1 MKIQTKIAIQ
11 FSIIVAS
18 LLSLFSWII
27 YQQSAM
33 YREEEFMERLKNKAL
48 TTASFFIKV
57 DEIDNALLKI
67 IDKNTLT
74 ALHDEKVLIFSDKN
88 ELLYSSIDEIVINY
102 DAALLDRVREAK
114 YLEFPSG
121 ENESLGLV
129 YNLDH
134 QNFVVLASAFDK
146 FGKSKLKNLR
156 KTLILGLIVGILI
169 TILLGV
175 FFAGGA
181 LKPVNLF
188 ISKISTITANNLR
201 QRIEGH
207 ESKNEIGLLAA
218 AFNKMLARLEQSFEL
233 QKSFVSHA
241 SHELRTPLAAL
252 KSEVEISLE
261 ENLSI
266 EQHKG
271 ILQNIRQD
279 INRLINLSNDLLQI
293 VRPFKSPLINFGEV
307 RIDDIIFQAQDEL
320 GLSKPEYRVTVKY
333 AQEPE
338 DESSIIVFGNEA
350 LLKTTFINLI
360 DNACKYSPMQ
370 QAEVIIDFNKTYTIV
385 TIKDEGIG
393 IPKDDLATI
402 FEPFF
407 RSKNALNISG
417 FGIGLSV
424 CNKIIELHKGKIS
437 IQSELSKGTKVTV
450 QLPNADNDQTNF

>member
-27 YQQSAM
+27 YEQSAM
-33 YREEEFMERLKNKAL
+33 YREEEFFERLKNKAL

-57 DEIDNALLKI
+57 DEIDRALLRI

-74 ALHDEKVLIFSDKN
+74 TLNEEKILIFSDTN
-88 ELLYSSIDEIVINY
+88 ELLYSNIDDIVINY
-102 DAALLDRVREAK
+102 DAKLLDEVRKAK
-114 YLEFPSG
+114 YIEFTDKP

-129 YNLDH
+129 YDLNDQH
-134 QNFVVLASAFDK
+134 YVVLASAYDK
-146 FGKSKLKNLR
+146 FGRSKLRNLR
-156 KTLILGLIVGILI
+156 DTLITGLIIGILI
-169 TILLGV
+169 TILLGI
-175 FFAGGA
+175 FFAGNA
-181 LKPVNLF
+181 LKPVNMF
-188 ISKISTITANNLR
+188 ISKLSTITANNLR

-207 ESKNEIGLLAA
+207 DSKNEIGLLAS
-218 AFNKMLARLEQSFEL
+218 AFNKMLSRLEQSFEL

-271 ILQNIRQD
+271 ILRNIRQD

-293 VRPFKSPLINFGEV
+293 VRPFKSPLINFAEV

-320 GLSKPEYRVTVKY
+320 SLSKPDYRIIVEY

-338 DESSIIVFGNEA
+338 NEYSIIVFGNEA

-370 QAEVIIDFNKTYTIV
+370 QAVVIIDFTKTHTLV
-385 TIKDEGIG
+385 SIKDEGIG
-393 IPKDDLATI
+393 IPAEDISNI
-402 FEPFF
+402 FEPFY

-424 CNKIIELHKGKIS
+424 CNKIVELHKGKIS
-437 IQSELSKGTKVTV
+437 IDSKLNEGTKVVV
-450 QLPNADNDQTNF
+450 QLPNADNN

>member
-27 YQQSAM
+27 YQQSAS
-33 YREEEFMERLKNKAL
+33 YREEEFIERLKNKAL

-57 DEIDNALLKI
+57 DEIDKALLKI

-74 ALHDEKVLIFSDKN
+74 ALHDEKILIFSDKN
-88 ELLYSSIDEIVINY
+88 ELLYSNIDEIVINY
-102 DAALLDRVREAK
+102 DAALLDSVREAK
-114 YLEFPSG
+114 YLELPSG
-121 ENESLGLV
+121 ENESLGLI
-129 YNLDH
+129 YNNGPQH
-134 QNFVVLASAFDK
+134 FVILASAFDK

-156 KTLILGLIVGILI
+156 DTLIIGLIVGILI
-169 TILLGV
+169 TIILGI

-188 ISKISTITANNLR
+188 INKISTITANNLR

-207 ESKNEIGLLAA
+207 DSKNEIGMLAA
-218 AFNKMLARLEQSFEL
+218 AFNKMLSRLEQSFEL

-279 INRLINLSNDLLQI
+279 INRLINLSNGLLQI

-320 GLSKPEYRVTVKY
+320 GLSKPEYRIVVEY

-338 DESSIIVFGNEA
+338 NEYSIIVFGNEA

-370 QAEVIIDFNKTYTIV
+370 QAVVIIDFNKTHTIV

-393 IPKDDLATI
+393 IPKEDLETI
-402 FEPFF
+402 FAPFY

-424 CNKIIELHKGKIS
+424 CNKIVELHKGKIN
-437 IQSELSKGTKVTV
+437 IQSELNQGTKVTV
-450 QLPNADNDQTNF
+450 QLPNADINSI

>member
-27 YQQSAM
+27 YQQSAT
-33 YREEEFMERLKNKAL
+33 YREEEFTERLKNKAL

-57 DEIDNALLKI
+57 DEIDKALLRI

-74 ALHDEKVLIFSDKN
+74 ALHDEKVLIFSDKD
-88 ELLYSSIDEIVINY
+88 ELLYSNIDEIVIDY

-114 YLEFPSG
+114 YLEFPNG

-129 YNLDH
+129 YNLGQKH
-134 QNFVVLASAFDK
+134 FVVLASAFDK

-156 KTLILGLIVGILI
+156 DTLIVGLVGGILI
-169 TILLGV
+169 TIILGV

-188 ISKISTITANNLR
+188 INKISTITANNLR

-207 ESKNEIGLLAA
+207 DNKNEIGLLAA
-218 AFNKMLARLEQSFEL
+218 AFNKMLSRLEQSFEL

-279 INRLINLSNDLLQI
+279 INRLINLSNGLLQI

-320 GLSKPEYRVTVKY
+320 GLSKPEYRIIVGY
-333 AQEPE
+333 AKEPE
-338 DESSIIVFGNEA
+338 NEYSIIVFGNEA

-370 QAEVIIDFNKTYTIV
+370 QTEVIIDFNKTHTIV

-393 IPKDDLATI
+393 IPKEDLETI
-402 FEPFF
+402 FEPFY

-424 CNKIIELHKGKIS
+424 CSKIVELHKGKIS
-437 IQSELSKGTKVTV
+437 IQSQLNEGTKVTV
-450 QLPNADNDQTNF
+450 QLPNADSN

>member
-27 YQQSAM
+27 YQQSAS

-57 DEIDNALLKI
+57 DEIDKALLRI

-74 ALHDEKVLIFSDKN
+74 ALHDEKILIFSDTN
-88 ELLYSSIDEIVINY
+88 ELLYSNIDDIVIDY
-102 DAALLDRVREAK
+102 DAALLERVRQEEFI
-114 YLEFPSG
+114 EFPSG

-129 YNLDH
+129 YNLGQEH
-134 QNFVVLASAFDK
+134 YVVLASAFDK

-156 KTLILGLIVGILI
+156 ETLVVGLIVGILV
-169 TILLGV
+169 TILLGI
-175 FFAGGA
+175 FFAGNA

-188 ISKISTITANNLR
+188 IGKLSTITANNLR
-201 QRIEGH
+201 QRIEH
-207 ESKNEIGLLAA
+207 DSKDEIGLLAA
-218 AFNKMLARLEQSFEL
+218 AFNKMLSRLEQSFEL
-233 QKSFVSHA
+233 QRSFVSHA

-320 GLSKPEYRVTVKY
+320 GLSKPEYRITVKY

-338 DESSIIVFGNEA
+338 NEYSIIVFGNEA

-370 QAEVIIDFNKTYTIV
+370 QAEVVIDFNKTHTIV
-385 TIKDEGIG
+385 SIKDEGIG
-393 IPKDDLATI
+393 IPKEDMETI
-402 FEPFF
+402 FEPFY

-424 CNKIIELHKGKIS
+424 CNKIVELHKGKID
-437 IQSELSKGTKVTV
+437 IKSELNTGTKVTV
-450 QLPNADNDQTNF
+450 QLPNAANN

>member
-11 FSIIVAS
+11 FSFIVAS
-18 LLSLFSWII
+18 LLSLFSLLI
-27 YQQSAM
+27 YQQSAT
-33 YREEEFMERLKNKAL
+33 YREEEFLERLKNKAL
-48 TTASFFIKV
+48 TTAHFFIKV
-57 DEIDNALLKI
+57 DEIDRALLRI

-74 ALHDEKVLIFSDKN
+74 ALNDEKILIFSAKD
-88 ELLYSSIDEIVINY
+88 ELLYSNIDDHVLNY
-102 DAALLDRVREAK
+102 DAVLLDKVRAAQ
-114 YLEFPSG
+114 YLEIPDG
-121 ENESLGLV
+121 QNEMLGLV
-129 YNLDH
+129 YNLKQ
-134 QNFVVLASAFDK
+134 QNYVVLASAYDK
-146 FGKSKLKNLR
+146 FGKSKLNNLR
-156 KTLILGLIVGILI
+156 DTLIVCLIGGIVI
-169 TILLGV
+169 TVLMGI
-175 FFAGGA
+175 FFAGNA
-181 LKPVNLF
+181 LKPVNIF
-188 ISKISTITANNLR
+188 INKISTITANNLR

-207 ESKNEIGLLAA
+207 DINNEIGLLAS
-218 AFNKMLARLEQSFEL
+218 AFNKMLSRLEQSFEL

-271 ILQNIRQD
+271 ILKNIRQD
-279 INRLINLSNDLLQI
+279 INRLINLSNGLLQI
-293 VRPFKSPLINFGEV
+293 VRPFKSAMINFTEV

-320 GLSKPEYRVTVKY
+320 SLSKPEYRITVEY

-338 DESSIIVFGNEA
+338 NEYSIIVFGNEA

-370 QAEVIIDFNKTYTIV
+370 QALVVIDFTKTHTLV
-385 TIKDEGIG
+385 SIKDEGIG
-393 IPKDDLATI
+393 IPAEDIPNI
-402 FEPFF
+402 FEPFY

-437 IQSELSKGTKVTV
+437 VYSELNEGTKVVV
-450 QLPNADNDQTNF
+450 QLPNADSN

>member
-27 YQQSAM
+27 YQQSAT

-57 DEIDNALLKI
+57 DEIDNALLRI

-74 ALHDEKVLIFSDKN
+74 ALHDEKILIFSDKN
-88 ELLYSSIDEIVINY
+88 ELLYSNIDEIVIDY
-102 DAALLDRVREAK
+102 DASLLDRVRESESE
-114 YLEFPSG
+114 YLEFSTG
-121 ENESLGLV
+121 ENESLGLA
-129 YNLDH
+129 YNLDQQH
-134 QNFVVLASAFDK
+134 FVVLASAYDK
-146 FGKSKLKNLR
+146 FGKSKLRNLR
-156 KTLILGLIVGILI
+156 DTLIVGLVVGILV
-169 TILLGV
+169 TILLGI

-181 LKPVNLF
+181 LKPVNAF

-201 QRIEGH
+201 QRIEGYD
-207 ESKNEIGLLAA
+207 SRNEIGQLAA
-218 AFNKMLARLEQSFEL
+218 AFNKMLSRLEQSFEL

-261 ENLSI
+261 ENLTI
-266 EQHKG
+266 EQHRG
-271 ILQNIRQD
+271 ILQNIRHD

-320 GLSKPEYRVTVKY
+320 GMSKPEYRVTVKY
-333 AQEPE
+333 AKEPE
-338 DESSIIVFGNEA
+338 DENSIIVFGNEA

-370 QAEVIIDFNKTYTIV
+370 QAEVIVDFNKTYTIV

-393 IPKDDLATI
+393 IPKEDLETI
-402 FEPFF
+402 FEPFY

-424 CNKIIELHKGKIS
+424 CSKIVELHKGKIS
-437 IQSELSKGTKVTV
+437 IQSQLNEGTKVSV
-450 QLPNADNDQTNF
+450 QLPNADNN

>member
-18 LLSLFSWII
+18 LLSLFSLVI
-27 YQQSAM
+27 YQQSAT
-33 YREEEFMERLKNKAL
+33 YRELEFMERLKNKAL

-57 DEIDNALLKI
+57 DEIDKALLRI

-88 ELLYSSIDEIVINY
+88 ELLYSNIDEIVIDY
-102 DAALLDRVREAK
+102 DASLLDRVRKAK
-114 YLEFPSG
+114 YLEFSNG

-129 YNLDH
+129 YNLGQQH
-134 QNFVVLASAFDK
+134 FVVLASAFDK

-156 KTLILGLIVGILI
+156 ETLIVGLLAGILV
-169 TILLGV
+169 TILLGI

-188 ISKISTITANNLR
+188 INKISTITANNLR

-207 ESKNEIGLLAA
+207 DSKNEIGMLAA
-218 AFNKMLARLEQSFEL
+218 AFNKMLSRLEQSFEL

-320 GLSKPEYRVTVKY
+320 GLSKPEYRIIVEY

-338 DESSIIVFGNEA
+338 NEYSIIVFGNEA

-360 DNACKYSPMQ
+360 DNACKYSPLQ
-370 QAEVIIDFNKTYTIV
+370 QAEVIIDFNKTHTIV

-393 IPKDDLATI
+393 IPKEDLETI

-424 CNKIIELHKGKIS
+424 CSKIVELHKGKIS
-437 IQSELSKGTKVTV
+437 IQSKLNEGTKVTL
-450 QLPNADNDQTNF
+450 QLPNADSN

>member
-1 MKIQTKIAIQ
+1 MKIQAKIAIQ

-27 YQQSAM
+27 YQQSAS

-48 TTASFFIKV
+48 TTGSFFIKV
-57 DEIDNALLKI
+57 DEIDKALLKI

-74 ALHDEKVLIFSDKN
+74 ALHDEKILIFSDKN
-88 ELLYSSIDEIVINY
+88 ELLYSNIDDIVIDY
-102 DAALLDRVREAK
+102 DAALLNRVRQAK
-114 YLEFPSG
+114 YIEFPSG

-129 YNLDH
+129 YNLGQEH
-134 QNFVVLASAFDK
+134 YVILASAFDK

-156 KTLILGLIVGILI
+156 ETLVVGLIIGILI
-169 TILLGV
+169 TILLGI
-175 FFAGGA
+175 FFAGNA
-181 LKPVNLF
+181 LKPVNVF
-188 ISKISTITANNLR
+188 INKLSTITANNLR
-201 QRIEGH
+201 QRIEH
-207 ESKNEIGLLAA
+207 NSKDEIGLLAA
-218 AFNKMLARLEQSFEL
+218 AFNNMLSRLEQSFEL
-233 QKSFVSHA
+233 QRSFVSHA

-266 EQHKG
+266 EQHKD

-307 RIDDIIFQAQDEL
+307 RVDDIIFQAQDEL
-320 GLSKPEYRVTVKY
+320 GLGKPEYRITVKY

-338 DESSIIVFGNEA
+338 NEYSIIVFGNEA

-370 QAEVIIDFNKTYTIV
+370 QAEVVIDFNKTHTVV

-393 IPKDDLATI
+393 IPKEDLETI
-402 FEPFF
+402 FKPFY

-424 CNKIIELHKGKIS
+424 CNKIVELHKGKID
-437 IQSELSKGTKVTV
+437 IKSELNTGTKVIV
-450 QLPNADNDQTNF
+450 QLPNAANN

>member
-18 LLSLFSWII
+18 LLSLFSLVI
-27 YQQSAM
+27 YQQSAT
-33 YREEEFMERLKNKAL
+33 YRELEFMERLKNKAL

-57 DEIDNALLKI
+57 DEIDKALLRI

-88 ELLYSSIDEIVINY
+88 ELLYSNIDEIVIDY
-102 DAALLDRVREAK
+102 DASLLDRVRKAK
-114 YLEFPSG
+114 YLEFSNG

-129 YNLDH
+129 YNLGQQH
-134 QNFVVLASAFDK
+134 FVVLASAFDK
-146 FGKSKLKNLR
+146 FGKSKLKNLSE
-156 KTLILGLIVGILI
+156 TLIVGLLAGILV
-169 TILLGV
+169 TILLGI

-188 ISKISTITANNLR
+188 INKISTITANNLR

-207 ESKNEIGLLAA
+207 DSKNEIGMLAA
-218 AFNKMLARLEQSFEL
+218 AFNKMLSRLEQSFEL

-320 GLSKPEYRVTVKY
+320 GLSKPEYRIIVEY

-338 DESSIIVFGNEA
+338 NEYSIIVFGNEA

-360 DNACKYSPMQ
+360 DNACKYSPLQ
-370 QAEVIIDFNKTYTIV
+370 QAEVTIDFNKTHTIV

-393 IPKDDLATI
+393 IPKEDLETI
-402 FEPFF
+402 FEPFY

-424 CNKIIELHKGKIS
+424 CSKIVELHKGKIS
-437 IQSELSKGTKVTV
+437 IQSKLNEGTKVTL
-450 QLPNADNDQTNF
+450 QLPNADSN

>member
-27 YQQSAM
+27 YQQSAS

-48 TTASFFIKV
+48 TTGSFFIKV
-57 DEIDNALLKI
+57 DEIDKALLKI

-74 ALHDEKVLIFSDKN
+74 ALHDEKILIFSDKN
-88 ELLYSSIDEIVINY
+88 ELLYSNIDDIVIDY

-114 YLEFPSG
+114 YIEFPSG

-129 YNLDH
+129 YNLGQEH
-134 QNFVVLASAFDK
+134 YVILASAFDK
-146 FGKSKLKNLR
+146 FGRSKLKNLR
-156 KTLILGLIVGILI
+156 ETLVVGLIIGILI
-169 TILLGV
+169 TILLGI
-175 FFAGGA
+175 FFAGNA

-188 ISKISTITANNLR
+188 ISKLSTITANNLR
-201 QRIEGH
+201 QRIEH
-207 ESKNEIGLLAA
+207 DSKDEIGLLAA
-218 AFNKMLARLEQSFEL
+218 AFNNMLSRLEQSFEL
-233 QKSFVSHA
+233 QRSFVSHA

-266 EQHKG
+266 EQHRG

-320 GLSKPEYRVTVKY
+320 GLGKPEYRITVKY

-338 DESSIIVFGNEA
+338 NEYSIIVFGNEA

-370 QAEVIIDFNKTYTIV
+370 QAEVIIDFNKTHTIV

-393 IPKDDLATI
+393 IPKEDLETI
-402 FEPFF
+402 FKPFY

-424 CNKIIELHKGKIS
+424 CNKIVELHKGKID
-437 IQSELSKGTKVTV
+437 IKSELNIGTKVIV
-450 QLPNADNDQTNF
+450 HLPNAANN

>member
-27 YQQSAM
+27 YQQSAT
-33 YREEEFMERLKNKAL
+33 YRKEEFIERLKNKAL

-57 DEIDNALLKI
+57 DEIDKALLKI

-88 ELLYSSIDEIVINY
+88 ELLYSNIDEIVINY
-102 DAALLDRVREAK
+102 DAALLDRVRKAK
-114 YLEFPSG
+114 YLELSNG
-121 ENESLGLV
+121 ENEALGLV
-129 YNLDH
+129 YNLGQEH
-134 QNFVVLASAFDK
+134 YVVLASAFDK

-156 KTLILGLIVGILI
+156 ETLIVGLVAGILV
-169 TILLGV
+169 TILLGI

-188 ISKISTITANNLR
+188 INKISTITANNLR
-201 QRIEGH
+201 QRIEGYDI
-207 ESKNEIGLLAA
+207 KNEIGLLAA
-218 AFNKMLARLEQSFEL
+218 AFNKMLSRLEQSFEL

-271 ILQNIRQD
+271 ILQNIRKD
-279 INRLINLSNDLLQI
+279 IDRLINLSNDLLQI

-320 GLSKPEYRVTVKY
+320 GLSKPEYRIIVEY

-338 DESSIIVFGNEA
+338 NEYSIIVFGNEA

-360 DNACKYSPMQ
+360 DNACKYSSMQ
-370 QAEVIIDFNKTYTIV
+370 QAIVIIDFSKTHTIV

-393 IPKDDLATI
+393 IPKEDLETI
-402 FEPFF
+402 FEPFY

-424 CNKIIELHKGKIS
+424 CSKIVELHKGKIS
-437 IQSELSKGTKVTV
+437 IQSALKEGTKVTV
-450 QLPNADNDQTNF
+450 QLPNADSN

>member
-27 YQQSAM
+27 YQQSAT
-33 YREEEFMERLKNKAL
+33 YREEEFIERLKNKAL

-57 DEIDNALLKI
+57 DEIDKALLRI

-74 ALHDEKVLIFSDKN
+74 ALHDEKVLIFSDKD
-88 ELLYSSIDEIVINY
+88 ELLYSNIDEIVIDY
-102 DAALLDRVREAK
+102 DASLLDRVREAK
-114 YLEFPSG
+114 YLEFSNG

-129 YNLDH
+129 YNLGQQH
-134 QNFVVLASAFDK
+134 FVVLASAFDK
-146 FGKSKLKNLR
+146 FGKSKLRNLR
-156 KTLILGLIVGILI
+156 DTLVVGLVAGILV
-169 TILLGV
+169 TILLGI

-181 LKPVNLF
+181 LKPVNVF

-207 ESKNEIGLLAA
+207 DNKNEIGLLAA
-218 AFNKMLARLEQSFEL
+218 AFNKMLSRLEQSFEL

-261 ENLSI
+261 ENLTI

-271 ILQNIRQD
+271 ILQNIRHD

-320 GLSKPEYRVTVKY
+320 GLSKPEYRITVKY

-338 DESSIIVFGNEA
+338 DENSIIVFGNEA

-385 TIKDEGIG
+385 TIKDEGMG
-393 IPKDDLATI
+393 IPKEDLETI
-402 FEPFF
+402 FEPFY

-424 CNKIIELHKGKIS
+424 CSKIIELHKGKIS
-437 IQSELSKGTKVTV
+437 IQSALNEGTKVTV
-450 QLPNADNDQTNF
+450 QLPNADSN

>member
-27 YQQSAM
+27 YQQSAS

-48 TTASFFIKV
+48 TTGSFFIKV
-57 DEIDNALLKI
+57 DEIDKALLKI

-74 ALHDEKVLIFSDKN
+74 ALHDEKILIFSDKN
-88 ELLYSSIDEIVINY
+88 ELLYSNIDDIVIDY

-114 YLEFPSG
+114 YIEFPSG

-129 YNLDH
+129 YNLGQEH
-134 QNFVVLASAFDK
+134 YVILASAFDK
-146 FGKSKLKNLR
+146 FGRSKLKNLR
-156 KTLILGLIVGILI
+156 ETLVVGLIIGILI
-169 TILLGV
+169 TILLGI
-175 FFAGGA
+175 FFAGNA
-181 LKPVNLF
+181 LKPVNIF
-188 ISKISTITANNLR
+188 ISKLSTITANNLR
-201 QRIEGH
+201 QRIEH
-207 ESKNEIGLLAA
+207 DSKDEIGLLAA
-218 AFNKMLARLEQSFEL
+218 AFNNMLSRLEQSFEL
-233 QKSFVSHA
+233 QRSFVSHA

-266 EQHKG
+266 EQHRG

-320 GLSKPEYRVTVKY
+320 GLGKPEYRITVKY

-338 DESSIIVFGNEA
+338 NEYSIIVFGNEA

-370 QAEVIIDFNKTYTIV
+370 QAEVIIDFNKTHTIV

-393 IPKDDLATI
+393 IPKEDLETI
-402 FEPFF
+402 FKPFY

-424 CNKIIELHKGKIS
+424 CNKIVELHKGKID
-437 IQSELSKGTKVTV
+437 IKSELNIGTKVIV
-450 QLPNADNDQTNF
+450 HLPNAANN

>member
-27 YQQSAM
+27 YQQSAT
-33 YREEEFMERLKNKAL
+33 YREEEFTERLKNKAL

-57 DEIDNALLKI
+57 DEIDKALLRI
-67 IDKNTLT
+67 IDENTLT
-74 ALHDEKVLIFSDKN
+74 ALHDEKVLIFSDKD
-88 ELLYSSIDEIVINY
+88 ELLYSNIDEIVIDY
-102 DAALLDRVREAK
+102 DASLLDRVREAK
-114 YLEFPSG
+114 YLEFSNG

-129 YNLDH
+129 YNLGQQH
-134 QNFVVLASAFDK
+134 FVVLASAFDK
-146 FGKSKLKNLR
+146 FGKSKLRNLR
-156 KTLILGLIVGILI
+156 DTLIVGLVAGILV
-169 TILLGV
+169 TILLGI

-181 LKPVNLF
+181 LKPVNAF

-207 ESKNEIGLLAA
+207 DSKNEIGLLAA
-218 AFNKMLARLEQSFEL
+218 AFNKMLSRLEQSFEL

-261 ENLSI
+261 ENLTI

-271 ILQNIRQD
+271 ILQNIRHD

-338 DESSIIVFGNEA
+338 DENSIIVFGNEA

-370 QAEVIIDFNKTYTIV
+370 QAEVIIDFNKTNTIV
-385 TIKDEGIG
+385 MIKDEGMG
-393 IPKDDLATI
+393 IPKEDLETI
-402 FEPFF
+402 FEPFY

-424 CNKIIELHKGKIS
+424 CSKIVELHKGKIS
-437 IQSELSKGTKVTV
+437 IQSALNEGTKVTV
-450 QLPNADNDQTNF
+450 QLPNADNN

>member
-27 YQQSAM
+27 YQQSAT

-57 DEIDNALLKI
+57 DEIDKALLRI

-88 ELLYSSIDEIVINY
+88 ELLYSNIDEIVIDY
-102 DAALLDRVREAK
+102 DVSLLDRVREAK
-114 YLEFPSG
+114 YLEFSNG

-129 YNLDH
+129 DNLGQKH
-134 QNFVVLASAFDK
+134 FVILASAYDK

-156 KTLILGLIVGILI
+156 DTLIVGLVVGILI
-169 TILLGV
+169 TILLGI

-188 ISKISTITANNLR
+188 INKISTITANNLR

-218 AFNKMLARLEQSFEL
+218 AFNKMLSRLEQSFEL

-279 INRLINLSNDLLQI
+279 INRLINLSNGLLQI

-320 GLSKPEYRVTVKY
+320 GLSKPEYRIIVEY

-338 DESSIIVFGNEA
+338 NEYSIIVFGNEA

-360 DNACKYSPMQ
+360 DNACKYSPLQ
-370 QAEVIIDFNKTYTIV
+370 QAVVIIDFSKTHTIV
-385 TIKDEGIG
+385 SIKDEGIG
-393 IPKDDLATI
+393 IPKEDMETI
-402 FEPFF
+402 FEPFY

-424 CNKIIELHKGKIS
+424 CSKIVELHKGKIS
-437 IQSELSKGTKVTV
+437 IQSELNGGTKVTV
-450 QLPNADNDQTNF
+450 QLPNADSN

>member
-1 MKIQTKIAIQ
+1 MRIQTKIAIQ

-27 YQQSAM
+27 YQQSAT

-57 DEIDNALLKI
+57 DEIDKALLRI
-67 IDKNTLT
+67 IDENTLT

-88 ELLYSSIDEIVINY
+88 ELLYSNIDEIVIDY
-102 DAALLDRVREAK
+102 DASLLDRVRKAK
-114 YLEFPSG
+114 YLEFSSG

-129 YNLDH
+129 YNLRQQH
-134 QNFVVLASAFDK
+134 FVVLASAFDK

-156 KTLILGLIVGILI
+156 DTLIVGLVFGILV
-169 TILLGV
+169 TILLGI

-207 ESKNEIGLLAA
+207 DSKNEIGQLAA
-218 AFNKMLARLEQSFEL
+218 AFNKMLSRLEQSFEL

-261 ENLSI
+261 ENLTI
-266 EQHKG
+266 EQHKD
-271 ILQNIRQD
+271 ILQNIRHD

-307 RIDDIIFQAQDEL
+307 RIDDIIFQSQDEL

-338 DESSIIVFGNEA
+338 DENSIIVFGNEA

-360 DNACKYSPMQ
+360 DNACKYSPLQ
-370 QAEVIIDFNKTYTIV
+370 QAEVIIDFNKTHTVV

-393 IPKDDLATI
+393 IPKEDMETI
-402 FEPFF
+402 FEPFY

-424 CNKIIELHKGKIS
+424 CHKIIELHKGKIS
-437 IQSELSKGTKVTV
+437 IQSELNEGTKVTV
-450 QLPNADNDQTNF
+450 QLPNADSN

>member
-27 YQQSAM
+27 YQQSAT
-33 YREEEFMERLKNKAL
+33 YREEEFTERLKNKAL

-57 DEIDNALLKI
+57 DEIDKALLRI

-74 ALHDEKVLIFSDKN
+74 ALHDEKVLIFSDKD
-88 ELLYSSIDEIVINY
+88 ELLYSNIDEIVIDY
-102 DAALLDRVREAK
+102 DASLLDRVREAK
-114 YLEFPSG
+114 YLEFSNG

-129 YNLDH
+129 YNSDH
-134 QNFVVLASAFDK
+134 QHFVILASAFDK
-146 FGKSKLKNLR
+146 FGKSKLRNLR
-156 KTLILGLIVGILI
+156 DTLIVGLVAGILV
-169 TILLGV
+169 TILLGI

-181 LKPVNLF
+181 LKPVNAF

-207 ESKNEIGLLAA
+207 DNKNEIGLLAA
-218 AFNKMLARLEQSFEL
+218 AFNKMLSRLEQSFEL

-261 ENLSI
+261 ENLTI

-271 ILQNIRQD
+271 ILQNIRHD

-307 RIDDIIFQAQDEL
+307 RIDDIIFQSQDEL

-338 DESSIIVFGNEA
+338 DENSIIVFGNEA

-370 QAEVIIDFNKTYTIV
+370 QAEVIIDFNKAYTIV
-385 TIKDEGIG
+385 TIKDEGMG
-393 IPKDDLATI
+393 IPKEDLETI
-402 FEPFF
+402 FEPFY

-424 CNKIIELHKGKIS
+424 CSKIVELHKGKIN
-437 IQSELSKGTKVTV
+437 IQSALNEGTKVTV
-450 QLPNADNDQTNF
+450 QLPNADSN

>member
-27 YQQSAM
+27 YQQSAT

-57 DEIDNALLKI
+57 DEIDKALLRI

-88 ELLYSSIDEIVINY
+88 ELLYSNIDEIVIDY
-102 DAALLDRVREAK
+102 DASLLDRVREAR
-114 YLEFPSG
+114 YLEFSNG

-129 YNLDH
+129 YNLRQQH
-134 QNFVVLASAFDK
+134 FVVLASAYDK
-146 FGKSKLKNLR
+146 FGKSKLRNLR
-156 KTLILGLIVGILI
+156 DTLIVGLVVGILV
-169 TILLGV
+169 TILLGI

-207 ESKNEIGLLAA
+207 DSKNEIGLLAA
-218 AFNKMLARLEQSFEL
+218 AFNKMLSRLEQSFEL

-266 EQHKG
+266 EQHKD
-271 ILQNIRQD
+271 ILRNIRQD

-320 GLSKPEYRVTVKY
+320 GLSKPEYRIIVKY

-338 DESSIIVFGNEA
+338 NEYSIIVFGNEA

-370 QAEVIIDFNKTYTIV
+370 QAEVIIDFNKTHTIV
-385 TIKDEGIG
+385 TINDEGMG
-393 IPKDDLATI
+393 IPKEDLETI
-402 FEPFF
+402 FEPFY

-424 CNKIIELHKGKIS
+424 CSKIVEIHKGKIH
-437 IQSELSKGTKVTV
+437 IQSQLNEGTKVTV
-450 QLPNADNDQTNF
+450 QLPNADSN

>member
-27 YQQSAM
+27 YQQSAT
-33 YREEEFMERLKNKAL
+33 YREEEFIERLKNKAL

-57 DEIDNALLKI
+57 DEIDKALLKI

-74 ALHDEKVLIFSDKN
+74 ALHDEKILIFSDKN
-88 ELLYSSIDEIVINY
+88 ELLYSNIDEIVIDYN
-102 DAALLDRVREAK
+102 AALLDRVRNAR
-114 YLEFPSG
+114 YLEFSNG

-129 YNLDH
+129 YNLEEQH
-134 QNFVVLASAFDK
+134 FVVLASAFDK

-156 KTLILGLIVGILI
+156 DTLIVGLVVGILI
-169 TILLGV
+169 TIILGI

-188 ISKISTITANNLR
+188 INKISTITANNLR
-201 QRIEGH
+201 QRIEVH
-207 ESKNEIGLLAA
+207 DSKNEIGLLAT
-218 AFNKMLARLEQSFEL
+218 AFNKMLSRLEQSFEL
-233 QKSFVSHA
+233 QRSFVSHA

-271 ILQNIRQD
+271 ILKNIRHD

-320 GLSKPEYRVTVKY
+320 GLSKPEYRIIVEY

-338 DESSIIVFGNEA
+338 NEYSIIVFGNEA

-370 QAEVIIDFNKTYTIV
+370 QAEVIIDFNKTHTIV

-393 IPKDDLATI
+393 IPKEDLETI
-402 FEPFF
+402 FEPFY

-424 CNKIIELHKGKIS
+424 CSKIVELHKGKIS
-437 IQSELSKGTKVTV
+437 IQSKLNEGTKVTV
-450 QLPNADNDQTNF
+450 QLPNADSN

>member
-27 YQQSAM
+27 YQQSAA
-33 YREEEFMERLKNKAL
+33 YREEEFLERLKNKAL

-57 DEIDNALLKI
+57 DEIDMALLKI

-74 ALHDEKVLIFSDKN
+74 ALHDEKILIFSDKN
-88 ELLYSSIDEIVINY
+88 ELLYSNIDDIVIDY

-114 YLEFPSG
+114 FLELSKG
-121 ENESLGLV
+121 EYESLGLV
-129 YNLDH
+129 YNLGK
-134 QNFVVLASAFDK
+134 QNYVVLASAYDK

-156 KTLILGLIVGILI
+156 ETLIVGLLIGILI
-169 TILLGV
+169 TIILGV
-175 FFAGGA
+175 FFAGNA

-188 ISKISTITANNLR
+188 INKLSTITANNLR
-201 QRIEGH
+201 QRIEGYDI
-207 ESKNEIGLLAA
+207 KNEIGMLAA
-218 AFNKMLARLEQSFEL
+218 AFNKMLSRLEQSFEL

-261 ENLSI
+261 ENLTI
-266 EQHKG
+266 DQHKG
-271 ILQNIRQD
+271 ILNNIRHD
-279 INRLINLSNDLLQI
+279 INRLINLSNGLLQI

-338 DESSIIVFGNEA
+338 NEYSIIVFGNEA

-370 QAEVIIDFNKTYTIV
+370 QAEVVIDFTKTYTLV

-393 IPKDDLATI
+393 IPKEDLDSI
-402 FEPFF
+402 FEPFY

-424 CNKIIELHKGKIS
+424 CSKIIELHKGKIS
-437 IQSELSKGTKVTV
+437 IQSQLEAGTKVTV
-450 QLPNADNDQTNF
+450 KLPNADNTLV

>member
-27 YQQSAM
+27 YQQSAS

-57 DEIDNALLKI
+57 DEIDKALLRI

-74 ALHDEKVLIFSDKN
+74 ALHDEKILIFSDKN
-88 ELLYSSIDEIVINY
+88 ELLYSNIDDIVIDY
-102 DAALLDRVREAK
+102 DAALLERVRQEEFI
-114 YLEFPSG
+114 EFPSG

-129 YNLDH
+129 YNLGQEH
-134 QNFVVLASAFDK
+134 YVVLASAFDK

-156 KTLILGLIVGILI
+156 ETLVVGLIVGILV
-169 TILLGV
+169 TILLGI
-175 FFAGGA
+175 FFAGNA

-188 ISKISTITANNLR
+188 IGKLSTITANNLR
-201 QRIEGH
+201 QRIEH
-207 ESKNEIGLLAA
+207 DSKDEIGLLAA
-218 AFNKMLARLEQSFEL
+218 AFNKMLSRLEQSFEL
-233 QKSFVSHA
+233 QRSFVSHA

-266 EQHKG
+266 EQHRG

-320 GLSKPEYRVTVKY
+320 GLSKPEYRITVKY

-338 DESSIIVFGNEA
+338 NEYSIIVFGNEA

-360 DNACKYSPMQ
+360 DNACKYSPLQ
-370 QAEVIIDFNKTYTIV
+370 QAEVVIDFNKTHTIV
-385 TIKDEGIG
+385 SIKDEGIG
-393 IPKDDLATI
+393 IPKEDLETI
-402 FEPFF
+402 FEPFY

-424 CNKIIELHKGKIS
+424 CNKIVELHKGKID
-437 IQSELSKGTKVTV
+437 IKSELNSGTKVIV
-450 QLPNADNDQTNF
+450 QLPNAANN